1 MSSRYVW
8 EISTSE
14 SRAIYVVIKI
24 LVLMGI
30 YLVLYEMIVAF
41 SLIVFFPDYI
51 KRIIENLS
59 ATERESVDLSS
70 AFNMIYSFMLL
81 FPAWFHF
88 SCLGLTLSHFLF
100 FPKPLRIG
108 VTVVMVLLFILLF
121 IMNIDG
127 SFKSGAELL
136 YG

>member
-1 MSSRYVW
+1 MSSKLVW
-8 EISTSE
+8 EMSTNEARSVY
-14 SRAIYVVIKI
+14 IVIKI

-30 YLVLYEMIVAF
+30 YLVLYEMLVAF

-51 KRIIENLS
+51 QGVIENLS
-59 ATERESVDLSS
+59 ETERESVDLSS
-70 AFNMIYSFMLL
+70 DFDMVYSFMLL
-81 FPAWFHF
+81 LPAWFHF
-88 SCLGLTLSHFLF
+88 SCLGLTLAHFLV

-121 IMNIDG
+121 IMNTDG
-127 SFKSGAELL
+127 SFKSGMELL